1 MGTKEINKPPH
12 VFIRN
17 KYGLIEDETVT
28 YHFNE
33 DGTVNWRKMI
43 KTEFLVAN
51 RDRTDETDISK
62 LEDNEL
68 IILLGGLKDLANIRG
83 YQSVTYDIHEASP
96 EYVCASCTI
105 TWIGNYETGQGEPV
119 VFESVADAGIKN
131 TEGFGQ
137 MYLAA
142 IAENR
147 AFCRAVRNF
156 LRINIVAK
164 EEIKNVKI
172 SKPNPTKNSASP
184 HIFLTNLME
193 EKKVNFA
200 SIRDKMVKEAVKGA
214 DGWGSVKDI
223 PRIKMF
229 EIIERMQNK
238 K

>member
-1 MGTKEINKPPH
+1 MIK
-12 VFIRN
+12 RN
-17 KYGLIEDETVT
+17 QYGLLENKNVK
-28 YHFNE
+28 YVFND
-33 DGTVNWRKMI
+33 DGSVDWRKMV
-43 KTEFLVAN
+43 KPEFLVAN

-83 YQSVTYDIHEASP
+83 YHSVTYTVTHASP
-96 EYVCASCTI
+96 EYVCASCSI
-105 TWIGNYETGQGEPV
+105 VWIGNYETQNGESV
-119 VFESVADAGIKN
+119 LFQSVADAGLNN

-137 MYLAA
+137 LYLAA

-184 HIFLTNLME
+184 HIFLNNLMK

-200 SIRDKMVKEAVKGA
+200 SIKDKMVKEAVDGA
-214 DGWGSVKDI
+214 DGWASVKDI

-229 EIIERMQNK
+229 EIIERMQK
-238 K
+238 KSTA

>member
-1 MGTKEINKPPH
+1 MGTTVKNKPP
-12 VFIRN
+12 VVPKRN
-17 KYGLIEDETVT
+17 EYGLLEDKNINYV
-28 YHFNE
+28 FND
-33 DGTVNWRKMI
+33 DGSVNWRKMI
-43 KTEFLVAN
+43 KPEFLVAN

-62 LEDNEL
+62 LEDQDL

-83 YQSVTYDIHEASP
+83 FNSVTYSITQASP
-96 EYVCASCTI
+96 EYVCASCSI
-105 TWIGNYETGQGEPV
+105 VWKANYETEG
-119 VFESVADAGIKN
+119 ESVLFQGMADAGLNN

-156 LRINIVAK
+156 LRVNIVAK

-172 SKPNPTKNSASP
+172 SKPSPNKNSASP
-184 HIFLTNLME
+184 DIYLTNLMK
-193 EKKVNFA
+193 EKKINFA
-200 SIRDKMVKEAVKGA
+200 SIKEKMVKEAVDGA
-214 DGWGSVKDI
+214 LEWGSVKDI

-229 EIIERMQNK
+229 EIIERIQK

>member
-1 MGTKEINKPPH
+1 MGNTINTPPTIIERNEHGLLKDKNTK
-12 VFIRN
+12 
-17 KYGLIEDETVT
+17 YL
-28 YHFNE
+28 FND
-33 DGTVNWRKMI
+33 DGSVNWRKMV
-43 KTEFLVAN
+43 KHEFLVAN

-68 IILLGGLKDLANIRG
+68 IILLGGLKDLAQIRG
-83 YQSVTYDIHEASP
+83 FKAVTYEIVTASP
-96 EYVCASCTI
+96 EYVCMKCGI
-105 TWIGNYETGQGEPV
+105 NWIGNYETGGEDV
-119 VFESVADAGIKN
+119 YFEGTADAGLNN

-137 MYLAA
+137 IYLSA

-172 SKPNPTKNSASP
+172 SKPSPSKNSASP
-184 HIFLTNLME
+184 DIYLTNLMK
-193 EKKVNFA
+193 EKNINF
-200 SIRDKMVKEAVKGA
+200 SNIKDKMVKEAVDGA
-214 DGWGSVKDI
+214 TDWGSVKDI

-229 EIIERMQNK
+229 EIIERIQK

>member
-1 MGTKEINKPPH
+1 MGTTVINKPPT
-12 VFIRN
+12 VFERN
-17 KYGLIEDETVT
+17 KYGLLEDKNVQ
-28 YHFNE
+28 YQFNT

-43 KTEFLVAN
+43 KPEFLVAN

-62 LEDNEL
+62 LDDSEL

-83 YQSVTYDIHEASP
+83 YHSVNYTVTHASP
-96 EYVCASCTI
+96 EYVCVSCSI
-105 TWIGNYETGQGEPV
+105 VWIGNYETENGESV
-119 VFESVADAGIKN
+119 LFQSVADAGLNN

-172 SKPNPTKNSASP
+172 SKPSSSVNSASP
-184 HIFLTNLME
+184 DIFLSNLMK
-193 EKKVNFA
+193 EKKIDFIN
-200 SIRDKMVKEAVKGA
+200 IKNKMVKEAVAGA
-214 DGWGSVKDI
+214 EKWNSVKDI

-229 EIIERMQNK
+229 EIIERMQK
-238 K
+238 KK